1 MNHIELISTLIQ
13 AATSVI
19 AIIISVASLVYTTK
33 SIRDANKPYVV
44 AYPEKIKLNDQFFV
58 YLTIKNFGKTGAY
71 IKSVVANPEIDAG
84 KLVTGNNPFSTFSNQ
99 LIAPNQSFTSCIWA
113 HLIKELELKTKKFN
127 LTITFSDL
135 NNKIYT
141 EHFSIDIDSIEP
153 LQKLTA
159 ISTSA
164 TGTEKAIYMAHS
176 ENIINRL

>member
-1 MNHIELISTLIQ
+1 MNNIELISTLIQ
-13 AATSVI
+13 ACTSI
-19 AIIISVASLVYTTK
+19 LAIIISVASLVYTTK

-44 AYPEKIKLNDQFFV
+44 AYPEKVKLNDSFFV

-71 IKSVVANPEIDAG
+71 IKNVVAYPEIDAG
-84 KLVTGNNPFSTFSNQ
+84 ELVMGNNPFSTFSHQ

-113 HLIKELELKTKKFN
+113 HLVKDLELKTKKFSLN
-127 LTITFSDL
+127 ITFTDL
-135 NNKIYT
+135 NDKIYT

-153 LQKLTA
+153 LKKITA